1 MAGGEPAGGRRAGGR
16 KDGGRLATSADGRHQ
31 PPPQLTLALGE
42 GEVRGRQTGSVRA
55 GGGGDPWRRPALV
68 VEAGEERG
76 WRRRRRSR
84 TLGVTRVC
92 IQTEVARGRKES
104 CLAGEISTEGYFW
117 WLAREPSE
125 PSLKPSEQSHEP
137 TFQSF
142 ICNKPSLGSARLDST
157 PKPVNHILRT
167 TRIKPCTYTCLW
179 SR

>member
-76 WRRRRRSR
+76 WRRRRRPPTLAASKDGASLREKEDMAESR
-84 TLGVTRVC
+84 GEQRKNPRWGV
-92 IQTEVARGRKES
+92 
-104 CLAGEISTEGYFW
+104 FW
-117 WLAREPSE
+117 IFGGWL
-125 PSLKPSEQSHEP
+125 
-137 TFQSF
+137 
-142 ICNKPSLGSARLDST
+142 
-157 PKPVNHILRT
+157 V
-167 TRIKPCTYTCLW
+167 
-179 SR
+179 SRSS